1 MAYMTHCCCG
11 CMTVRTGTK
20 VLAILSLD
28 FVREEVACK
37 LWHRTS
43 NTPFG
48 PKSQRPFHR
57 CISNHLSLRLSHT
70 PPSLLG
76 LPNSI
81 GFILG
86 VVFYSAVCANFDQV
100 LDVYRQS
107 PEVYDTVKSS
117 YGLFVAYAVISAI
130 GLAAAAL
137 CIRGAYTDQRH
148 LLLPYLVFEGL
159 LAVVQGVVVIIVL
172 VAIIASIYFL
182 MVVVS
187 FYKQLAFISQNPGQ
201 IERILPDFEC
211 HTSGCKLPWPNYK
224 PAVNVKGAYRWA
236 RWRAMD
242 GWMDMAVPFR
252 SGGG

>member
-20 VLAILSLD
+20 VLAILSL
-28 FVREEVACK
+28 
-37 LWHRTS
+37 
-43 NTPFG
+43 
-48 PKSQRPFHR
+48 
-57 CISNHLSLRLSHT
+57 
-70 PPSLLG
+70 
-76 LPNSI
+76 I

-159 LAVVQGVVVIIVL
+159 LAVVQGVVVIIVI
-172 VAIIASIYFL
+172 VAIIASGILQLLLLLCSLMLGLALQIYFL

-201 IERILPDFEC
+201 VGMTPGAVLVP
-211 HTSGCKLPWPNYK
+211 SGYVAQPGY
-224 PAVNVKGAYRWA
+224 PAAPPQYPPQYPQQYPPQYPQQYPPPGQDKMNMV
-236 RWRAMD
+236 
-242 GWMDMAVPFR
+242 
-252 SGGG
+252 